1 MADLVSIIT
10 PTFNAEKFIA
20 ETIKSVQNQTYT
32 HWELII
38 IDDCSTDNTI
48 HLIEKIC
55 QKENRIT
62 LIKNNKNL
70 GPAKSRNIGIQKS
83 CGKYLTFIDAD
94 DLWKK
99 NFIERSITEIANTKN
114 PFVFAS
120 YERKDEHLNPH
131 LNDFIVPNKVNYSAI
146 LKSNAISCLTAF
158 LDVSVLGK
166 KYMPEIKK
174 RQDMGLWLQYLKI
187 IPFAVGIQEPLAI
200 YRIRKNSLSRNKIDL
215 IKYQW
220 AFYRKIE
227 KLSVF
232 QSFYYLI
239 CWMYFGFIKY
249 KQ

>member
-38 IDDCSTDNTI
+38 IDDSSSDST
-48 HLIEKIC
+48 IEIINQFTSDKRLC
-55 QKENRIT
+55 

>member
-1 MADLVSIIT
+1 M
-10 PTFNAEKFIA
+10 
-20 ETIKSVQNQTYT
+20 
-32 HWELII
+32 
-38 IDDCSTDNTI
+38 
-48 HLIEKIC
+48 
-55 QKENRIT
+55 
-62 LIKNNKNL
+62 
-70 GPAKSRNIGIQKS
+70 
-83 CGKYLTFIDAD
+83 
-94 DLWKK
+94 
-99 NFIERSITEIANTKN
+99 
-114 PFVFAS
+114 
-120 YERKDEHLNPH
+120 
-131 LNDFIVPNKVNYSAI
+131 PNKVNYSAI